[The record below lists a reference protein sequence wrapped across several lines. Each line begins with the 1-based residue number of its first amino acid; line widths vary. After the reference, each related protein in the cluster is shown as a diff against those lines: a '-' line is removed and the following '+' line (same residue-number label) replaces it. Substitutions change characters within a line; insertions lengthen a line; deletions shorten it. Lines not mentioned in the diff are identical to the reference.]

1 MQEPLISVITI
12 CYNAEQCIERTL
24 RSVGEQ
30 TYKHIEYIII
40 DGASRDA
47 TLALVERFAP
57 AAQVVSEP
65 DRGIYDAMNK
75 GLERAG
81 GMYVWFMNAGDAFY
95 SEHTVAQLV
104 EGIRHRGVYP
114 DIIYGDTMLID
125 SAGCE
130 LGLRRL
136 RPPHNLSVDSF
147 KVGMLVCHQAFV
159 CRRSLAPRYDLRYR
173 YSADVDWC
181 IRAMQGAKSYLFIPS
196 PIARY
201 LSEGTTTRHRFASL
215 RERFDVMR
223 RHYGLVP
230 TLLRHLF
237 FPLRLISQ
245 KLFRTTVSL

>member
-24 RSVGEQ
+24 RSIAQQ

-40 DGASRDA
+40 DGASSDG
-47 TLALVERFAP
+47 TLVLVAQLAP
-57 AAQVVSEP
+57 SAEVVSEP
-65 DRGIYDAMNK
+65 DGGIYDAMNK
-75 GLERAG
+75 GLKRATG
-81 GMYVWFMNAGDAFY
+81 EYVWFINAGDAFY
-95 SEHTVAQLV
+95 SAQTVAQLMGAV
-104 EGIRHRGVYP
+104 RERGECP

-125 SAGCE
+125 SEGRE

-136 RPPHNLSVDSF
+136 RPPHNLSADSF
-147 KVGMLVCHQAFV
+147 RAGMLVCHQAFV

-181 IRAMQGAKSYLFIPS
+181 IRAMQGAKSYLFVPS

-201 LSEGTTTRHRFASL
+201 LSEGATTRHRFASL

-223 RHYGLVP
+223 RHYGFLP
-230 TLLRHLF
+230 TLLRHMF
-237 FPLRLISQ
+237 FALRLISQ
-245 KLFRTTVSL
+245 KLFRATSSL

>member
-12 CYNAEQCIERTL
+12 CYNAELCIERTL
-24 RSVGEQ
+24 RSVSEQ

-40 DGASRDA
+40 DGASTDG
-47 TLALVERFAP
+47 TLTLVTQLAP
-57 AAQVVSEP
+57 TAEVLSDP

-75 GLERAG
+75 GLARASG
-81 GMYVWFMNAGDAFY
+81 DYVWFMNAGDAFY
-95 SEHTVAQLV
+95 SAQTVAQLV
-104 EGIRHRGVYP
+104 EAVRQRGECP

-125 SAGCE
+125 SEGRE

-136 RPPHNLSVDSF
+136 RPPQHLSADSF
-147 KVGMLVCHQAFV
+147 RAGMLVCHQAFV

-181 IRAMQGAKSYLFIPS
+181 IRAMQGAKTYLFISS
-196 PIARY
+196 PIACY
-201 LSEGTTTRHRFASL
+201 LREGATTRHRFASL

-230 TLLRHLF
+230 TLLRYLF
-237 FPLRLISQ
+237 FALRLIAQ
-245 KLFRTTVSL
+245 KLFRATSSL